1 MDALGASLSVSPPP
15 APARLVVA
23 RLVARPVV
31 TLTVRFPPDE
41 ETPVRTLK
49 LARGRNLRRS
59 VAAARRRRGARKEWW
74 GLLWNTHP
82 QQEQG

>member
-41 ETPVRTLK
+41 ATCGPSVSYSSL
-49 LARGRNLRRS
+49 LRGKILM
-59 VAAARRRRGARKEWW
+59 
-74 GLLWNTHP
+74 
-82 QQEQG
+82 